1 METIQEERRRLR
13 LEEAELKCQILRIK
27 LRRQELKKT
36 EKKKKMKESTPAPHK
51 ERKEIRKE
59 NEKENDFIK
68 HTPSKIGLEEKQ
80 NIDCKNVFEIPSLDE
95 A

>member
-51 ERKEIRKE
+51 ERKE
-59 NEKENDFIK
+59 NDFIK

>member
-51 ERKEIRKE
+51 KEK
-59 NEKENDFIK
+59 K
-68 HTPSKIGLEEKQ
+68 
-80 NIDCKNVFEIPSLDE
+80 
-95 A
+95 